1 MIGNSFELCFIID
14 IFKSFLRWLIGLTPI
29 QREQQKTQLPLII
42 LAKNLKPIL
51 WRVIKGT

>member
-14 IFKSFLRWLIGLTPI
+14 IFKSFLRWLVGLTPI

-42 LAKNLKPIL
+42 LAKNLKPII